1 VLSLAK
7 LGRGRE
13 DYYLRSVG
21 ADASQ
26 YYSERGEVAGAWTG
40 GGVEVLGLQGQVQDQ
55 ALLAVLA
62 GYEPGAERREAGWVG
77 RRLVAPPKTGKRL
90 PGFDACFKA
99 PKSVSLLWAFGDRIE
114 VGGRPLDQVIEQA
127 HDEAVGAALGYL
139 EAAAAKGRRGRD
151 GVVQVDSSGFVAAV
165 FRQRTSRANDPHLH
179 SHVLIANMCRGDDGR
194 WGALDARLLYV
205 HAKAAGYLYETHL
218 RYRLSRDLGVEWT
231 EVVNGIA
238 DIAGVPEGLIDLFS
252 KRSKEIRGRL
262 DEVTERINEERVRM
276 GMPLVDADSQEALD
290 IAARET
296 RAAKLQHIAAGDLR
310 ADWHRQ
316 ATGAGY
322 DAARLADVLHATE
335 GPSLVEPDENLVV
348 RVSAALTEHAST
360 FGHRDAVQELSA
372 DARQGIPVCEVL
384 DRARGLLASAEVVPV
399 VGALRDQDVIRRT
412 DGIVAPVP
420 TGERRWSTQDML
432 AVEARL
438 VADAIE
444 RRAERTAV
452 VPPVILDETLREGLV
467 RLPTLGVDQVEMAAR
482 LASSGAG
489 VECVEAGPGSG
500 KTTALGLY
508 VAACRRAG
516 IEVVGCAPS
525 ARARDELRLGARI
538 DPCYTVDKL
547 LLVLERAPLAPGSV
561 VVLDEASMAGSRK
574 LARLLDRAR
583 TAGAKLVLVGDTK
596 QLSSVDAGGGFRGL
610 VARLGAH
617 RLLENRRQVEP
628 WERDA
633 LRDLRDGRVR
643 PAMTAYAAHGR
654 LHMGEREELIQAM
667 LDDWWAARASSEAVM
682 QASSWRDVVELNERA
697 RGRLVD
703 AGLVERDGLDVRGE
717 TVGVGD
723 LVMVLRNAPALGVIN
738 GTMATVTATD
748 PERGEIVLRTVEL
761 EARTVT
767 LPAWFWNAKG
777 RRRLALAYCRTIH
790 KAQGATYR
798 GESFTLAGD
807 ETIHLEA
814 VHVALSRGTVANH
827 LYYMGEPPPD
837 EDHHAAAV
845 EEAGF
850 EGLVAAAGRSR
861 AQVMAIDL
869 LAQPGPDA
877 VPAVEA
883 PVADDAA
890 WRWWEAPMTE
900 KQVAVLARRG
910 VVPDGECTWVEASLL
925 IDQATGAPLG
935 ALAKKWLREKGLG
948 EAGASVL
955 VERAKEALA
964 SPPRRGRPD
973 AATVRLEVLD
983 GASGRRRLSA
993 GETRERETLRRRE
1006 GDAVREGL
1014 RGRRRTWAHDS
1025 QTAANGPDRTAAE
1038 RAAASGRGSRTSR

>member
-26 YYSERGEVAGAWTG
+26 YYSERGEVAGAWVG

-55 ALLAVLA
+55 VLLAVLG
-62 GYEPGAERREAGWVG
+62 GYEPGAERGEAGWTG

-99 PKSVSLLWAFGDRIE
+99 PKSVSLLWAFGDRIQ
-114 VGGRPLDQVIEQA
+114 VGGRPLNQVIEQA
-127 HDEAVGAALGYL
+127 HDEAVHAALGYL

-151 GVVQVDSSGFVAAV
+151 GVVQVSSSGFVAAV

-179 SHVLIANMCRGDDGR
+179 SHVLIANMCRGEEGQ

-205 HAKAAGYLYETHL
+205 HAKAAGYLYESHL
-218 RYRLSRDLGVEWT
+218 RYRLSSDLGVEWT

-238 DIAGVPEGLIDLFS
+238 DVVGVSEGLIDLFS

-276 GMPLVDADSQEALD
+276 GMPLVEADSQEALD

-296 RAAKLQHIAAGDLR
+296 RAAKLQHIATGDLR
-310 ADWHRQ
+310 ADWHQQ
-316 ATGAGY
+316 ATAAGY
-322 DAARLADVLHATE
+322 DAARIADALQATDV
-335 GPSLVEPDENLVV
+335 PPQVEPDEDLVQ
-348 RVSAALTEHAST
+348 RVSAVLTEHAST

-372 DARQGIPVCEVL
+372 DARQGIPVSEVL
-384 DRARGLLASAEVVPV
+384 DRATALLASAEVVPV
-399 VGALRDQDVIRRT
+399 VGALRDQDVIRRM
-412 DGIVAPVP
+412 DGTVAPVP

-432 AVEARL
+432 AVEASL
-438 VADAIE
+438 VADAID
-444 RRAERTAV
+444 RRGERTAV
-452 VPPVILDETLREGLV
+452 VPPDILDETLREGLV
-467 RLPTLGVDQVEMAAR
+467 RLPTLGQDQVEMAAR

-500 KTTALGLY
+500 KTTALGVY

-547 LLVLERAPLAPGSV
+547 LLVLDRTPLATGSV
-561 VVLDEASMAGSRK
+561 VILDEASMAGSRK
-574 LARLLDRAR
+574 LARLLDRAKA
-583 TAGAKLVLVGDTK
+583 AGAKVVLVGDAK

-617 RLLENRRQVEP
+617 RLLENRRQVEQ

-633 LRDLRDGRVR
+633 LRELRDGRVR

-654 LHMGEREELIQAM
+654 LHMGEREELIEAM
-667 LDDWWAARASSEAVM
+667 LDDWWAARESGEAVM

-697 RGRLVD
+697 RERLVD

-738 GTMATVTATD
+738 GTMASVTATD
-748 PERGEIVLRTVEL
+748 GERGEIVLRTVEV
-761 EARTVT
+761 EPRTVT
-767 LPAWFWNAKG
+767 LPASFWNAKG

-798 GESFTLAGD
+798 GQSFTLAGD

-837 EDHHAAAV
+837 EDHHAAVV

-850 EGLVAAAGRSR
+850 DGLVAAAGRSR

-869 LAQPGPDA
+869 LTERRPDA
-877 VPAVEA
+877 VPGAGT
-883 PVADDAA
+883 PVGGDSAL
-890 WRWWEAPMTE
+890 RWWEAPITE
-900 KQVAVLARRG
+900 EQVAVLARRG
-910 VVPDGECTWVEASLL
+910 VVPDGERTWVEASLL
-925 IDQATGAPLG
+925 IDQAASTPLG
-935 ALAKKWLREKGLG
+935 AQAKKWLREKGMG
-948 EAGASVL
+948 EPEASVL
-955 VERAKEALA
+955 VERAKDALA
-964 SPPRRGRPD
+964 SPPPRGRPG

-993 GETRERETLRRRE
+993 GEARERDTLRGRE
-1006 GDAVREGL
+1006 NDVARERL
-1014 RGRRRTWAHDS
+1014 RDRRRTWAHDS
-1025 QTAANGPDRTAAE
+1025 RPAANPTDRAAAE
-1038 RAAASGRGSRTSR
+1038 RAAASRRGSRTSR